1 MEGKK
6 FKEELRMNIKDL
18 KDLEIACKPI
28 VDYLKENYNPY
39 TSVIITDTQIKLVE
53 DLAGIPV
60 VNQEVPIEEQSKI
73 YININL
79 DETFT
84 KEVTNKISELIKL
97 LSQEPK
103 IY

>member
-1 MEGKK
+1 
-6 FKEELRMNIKDL
+6 MNIKDL

-39 TSVIITDTQIKLVE
+39 TSVVITDTQIKLVE

-73 YININL
+73 YINL

-84 KEVTNKISELIKL
+84 EEVTDKISELIKL

>member
-1 MEGKK
+1 
-6 FKEELRMNIKDL
+6 MNIKDL
-18 KDLEIACKPI
+18 KDLEVTCKPI
-28 VDYLKENYNPY
+28 VDYLIENYNPY
-39 TSVIITDTQIKLVE
+39 TSVVITDTQIKLVE

-73 YININL
+73 YINL

-84 KEVTNKISELIKL
+84 KEVTDKISELIKL

>member
-1 MEGKK
+1 
-6 FKEELRMNIKDL
+6 MNIKDL

-73 YININL
+73 YINL

>member
-1 MEGKK
+1 
-6 FKEELRMNIKDL
+6 MNIKDL